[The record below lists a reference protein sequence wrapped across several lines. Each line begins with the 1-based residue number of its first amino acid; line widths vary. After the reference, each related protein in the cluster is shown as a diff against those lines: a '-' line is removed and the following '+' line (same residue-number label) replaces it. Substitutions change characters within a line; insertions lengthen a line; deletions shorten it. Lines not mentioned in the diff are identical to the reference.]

1 MGSARR
7 TDEGPRWRLRLAA
20 AAAAG
25 LGCIAG
31 LSLIVANATGAGVG
45 SRHAAGTRH
54 HHPPLHR
61 ALVHGFNGD
70 NAEGTI
76 ANLTP
81 YTWTFVTKAASNT
94 SPGNNYWNN
103 NFPATLQPGQSFT
116 YSIRPQANYATTRK
130 YNGFF
135 TYKVNAINHTE
146 YLTVDL
152 EGAHCTGICFDRD
165 GPPLVPKAYNAT
177 RPPDTHNGFSDTDF
191 GPATQ
196 NPEIGWST
204 SGSTFVFPPNQNS
217 DFNFTFAAAGDYT
230 LDASKLDPQ
239 AASLLS
245 GLCGKIQ
252 GANTSCSFTQI
263 GDIRWGIGTPVAQ
276 TGTIKSCDSEPP
288 SLTTGREIKNPPADS
303 QDWHEVTVEVS
314 RTHSVSVGGS
324 VAGSIGADVFG
335 VIDTEVTAKI
345 GVEHEWSETTSFEKS
360 TRVYVQRNWVAGIWV
375 APVIGKVTGTLV
387 FTVKFQAG
395 GTTKTATYTITNLE
409 ETASGVSKDLTTPA
423 FNIMTNSRQMTPQ
436 EWQLACKKEADV
448 VEPNPPP
455 TGLG

>member
-20 AAAAG
+20 AGAAG

-45 SRHAAGTRH
+45 SRHAAAAQQHGS
-54 HHPPLHR
+54 PPHR

-103 NFPATLQPGQSFT
+103 SFPATLQPGQSFT

-135 TYKVNAINHTE
+135 TYKVDTINHTE

-177 RPPDTHNGFSDTDF
+177 RPPDTHNGVSDTDF

-196 NPEIGWST
+196 NAEIGWST
-204 SGSTFVFPPNQNS
+204 SGSTYVFPPNQNS
-217 DFNFTFAAAGDYT
+217 DFNFSFEAHGNYT
-230 LDASKLDPQ
+230 LDASKSPAQLP
-239 AASLLS
+239 SLINALCANVS
-245 GLCGKIQ
+245 G
-252 GANTSCSFTQI
+252 TTCSFAQA
-263 GDIRWGIGTPVAQ
+263 GDIRWSIGDPVAQ

-288 SLTTGREIKNPPADS
+288 SLNTGRQVKNPPADS
-303 QDWHEVTVEVS
+303 PDWHEVTVEAK
-314 RTHSVSVGGS
+314 RTKSVSVGGS
-324 VAGSIGADVFG
+324 LSASAEAKLFG

-345 GVEHEWSETTSFEKS
+345 GVEHEWSETTTFEKS
-360 TRVYVQRNWVAGIWV
+360 TRVYVPRNWVAGIWV
-375 APVIGKVTGTLV
+375 APVIGKVTGTLMV
-387 FTVKFQAG
+387 
-395 GTTKTATYTITNLE
+395 TTKNASYTITNFE
-409 ETASGVSKDLTTPA
+409 QTASGVSKNLTTPA

-436 EWQLACKKEADV
+436 EWQAVCKKGADV